1 MSIKK
6 KSNDRL
12 SPSALHVLKK
22 KKEIKVLYKLCEMN
36 SSEKGEGI
44 FVLEVQ
50 IQGAN
55 LGNIRLN
62 EILS

>member
-1 MSIKK
+1 M
-6 KSNDRL
+6 
-12 SPSALHVLKK
+12 LKK
-22 KKEIKVLYKLCEMN
+22 RKEKKVLYKLCEMN

-62 EILS
+62 EILSREFLSEKIICCLYEF

>member
-1 MSIKK
+1 M
-6 KSNDRL
+6 
-12 SPSALHVLKK
+12 LKK
-22 KKEIKVLYKLCEMN
+22 GEKKVLYKLCEMN

>member
-1 MSIKK
+1 
-6 KSNDRL
+6 
-12 SPSALHVLKK
+12 
-22 KKEIKVLYKLCEMN
+22 MN

>member
-1 MSIKK
+1 M
-6 KSNDRL
+6 
-12 SPSALHVLKK
+12 LKK
-22 KKEIKVLYKLCEMN
+22 GEKKVLYKLCEMN

-62 EILS
+62 EILSWEFLSEKIICCLYEF

>member
-1 MSIKK
+1 M
-6 KSNDRL
+6 
-12 SPSALHVLKK
+12 LKK

-36 SSEKGEGI
+36 SSEKGEGT